1 MPGFSRVI
9 SAGFRLYSI
18 SSMRI
23 VFRTESLAP
32 DGVLPSAPPL
42 PPPAQPTATESA
54 TIAATNHATLGSTDA
69 PRSFMG
75 LYSSFFMGRRE
86 GGHRPA
92 CNARQFTAGRG

>member
-32 DGVLPSAPPL
+32 DGVLPPPP

-54 TIAATNHATLGSTDA
+54 TVAATNHAILGSTDA
-69 PRSFMG
+69 LRSFIG
-75 LYSSFFMGRRE
+75 LYSSFFVGRKE
-86 GGHRPA
+86 GDDRPA